1 MRENKSL
8 KEWLSSM
15 ISEVQWYTE
24 RMLKSSLTP
33 TLSLVKIPMLL
44 GNVLPGWFRLAS
56 DDLSLNRANSIV
68 ASIELSWFN
77 PDDIPIK
84 EI

>member
-1 MRENKSL
+1 MRENKSV

-15 ISEVQWYTE
+15 ISEMQWYTV

-33 TLSLVKIPMLL
+33 TLSRVKTPILL
-44 GNVLPGWFRLAS
+44 GNVLPVWFRLAS